1 MTPPTD
7 TRESA
12 ALTRLQMRV
21 LWAFL
26 IGPQDAVTIARA
38 ISYSPQWTRVAVRVL
53 RDRGLIMIA
62 STYTIG
68 RLTRVRYTLTRKG
81 LTAAKESIR

>member
-1 MTPPTD
+1 MTAND
-7 TRESA
+7 IRESA
-12 ALTRLQMRV
+12 ALTKLQTRV

-26 IGPQDAVTIARA
+26 IGPQEAVTVARA
-38 ISYSPQWTRVAVRVL
+38 ISYSPQWTRQAIHVL
-53 RDRGLIMIA
+53 RERKLVMVA

-68 RLTRVRYTLTRKG
+68 RLTRVRYTLTQKG

>member
-1 MTPPTD
+1 MTPQTD

-26 IGPQDAVTIARA
+26 IGPQEAVTVARA
-38 ISYSPQWTRVAVRVL
+38 ISYSPQWTRAAIAVL
-53 RDRGLIMIA
+53 RDRQLVMVSA
-62 STYTIG
+62 TYKIG